1 MRNNA
6 ATSGPSWKKRFTASA
21 VIRGRAAAQPAR
33 SSVGWMSVRAAVSG
47 DGDDAVLAEA
57 ERGEDS
63 ATYEEALRRELL
75 ERLRAVLERH
85 AARMKPAHDRVRSL
99 RDRAA

>member
-21 VIRGRAAAQPAR
+21 VIRGRAAAPPAR

-63 ATYEEALRRELL
+63 ATYEEALRRERP

>member
-1 MRNNA
+1 M
-6 ATSGPSWKKRFTASA
+6 SG
-21 VIRGRAAAQPAR
+21 
-33 SSVGWMSVRAAVSG
+33 RAAVSG
-47 DGDDAVLAEA
+47 DSDDAVLAEA